1 MRRARLWTW
10 RGLLTF
16 MLGHFTVDLYSG
28 LLPILY
34 ALAAQRLHLDNRD
47 IGLLA
52 LSYTAVASLSQPL
65 FGYIADR
72 WGGQLLAP
80 LSLAWSTVFISLL
93 GLVKSPALLFAGAM
107 LAGLGSGAYHPV
119 GASNASLL
127 AGDRHRNTAMS
138 VYTVSGTSG
147 YALGPLVAA
156 LLFGAL
162 GTEGLLLLL
171 PLGLSV
177 ALSLRWALRQ
187 FQLGLPA
194 LRTRERTRH
203 QPIQWGALAPVM
215 MVVMLRSWVF
225 MAVVTFAPVW
235 YRDLGYDVRFYGLL
249 ASVIIASGSLG
260 TLLGGVLADRVGQRR
275 ILVGSLA
282 LAIPALLVFAGFPG
296 PLALLTGAL
305 FGILADA
312 SISVTLVAA
321 QRLLPGRMGVASG
334 LILGMGFVTG
344 GIGAPVTG
352 AVADLV
358 GIQQALSLT
367 SVLLLAALAACW
379 LIPRQILLAPPLSAA
394 ARQTGGTT
402 TVVTVRRE
410 AGRMD

>member
-1 MRRARLWTW
+1 MRRARLWAW

-52 LSYTAVASLSQPL
+52 LCYTAASSLSQPL
-65 FGYIADR
+65 FGYVADR

-80 LSLAWSTVFISLL
+80 LSLAWSSIFVSSL
-93 GLVKSPALLFAGAM
+93 GLVEAPALLYVGAL

-119 GASNASLL
+119 GASNASMLVD
-127 AGDRHRNTAMS
+127 DRHRNTAMS

-147 YALGPLVAA
+147 YALGPLIAA

-162 GTEGLLLLL
+162 GTRGSLAML

-177 ALSLRWALRQ
+177 AVSLRWALRQ
-187 FQLGLPA
+187 FQLGLPT
-194 LRTRERTRH
+194 LRARERTQR
-203 QPIQWGALAPVM
+203 QPIRWSALAPVM
-215 MVVMLRSWVF
+215 AVVMLRSWVF
-225 MAVVTFAPVW
+225 VAVVTFAPVW

-249 ASVIIASGSLG
+249 ASVVIASGSIG
-260 TLLGGVLADRVGQRR
+260 TLLGGMLADRIGQHR
-275 ILVGSLA
+275 ILVSSLA
-282 LAIPALLVFAGFPG
+282 LAIPALLLFAGFPG

-305 FGILADA
+305 FGALADA

-321 QRLLPGRMGVASG
+321 QRLLPGRIGVASG
-334 LILGMGFVTG
+334 FILGMGFVTG

-352 AVADLV
+352 AVADLI
-358 GIQQALSLT
+358 GIQRALLLT
-367 SVLLLAALAACW
+367 SVLLLVALAACF
-379 LIPRQILLAPPLSAA
+379 LIPRWVLIPQVSHPAAETAP
-394 ARQTGGTT
+394 ARA
-402 TVVTVRRE
+402 VSTVRPRSSE
-410 AGRMD
+410 

>member
-1 MRRARLWTW
+1 MRRARLWAW

-52 LSYTAVASLSQPL
+52 LCYTAASSLSQPL

-80 LSLAWSTVFISLL
+80 LSLAWSSVFVSLL
-93 GLVKSPALLFAGAM
+93 GLVEASALLYAGAL

-119 GASNASLL
+119 GASNASMLVD
-127 AGDRHRNTAMS
+127 DRHRNTAMS

-147 YALGPLVAA
+147 YALGPLIAA

-162 GTEGLLLLL
+162 GTRGSLAML

-177 ALSLRWALRQ
+177 AVSLRWALRQ
-187 FQLGLPA
+187 FQLGLPT
-194 LRTRERTRH
+194 LRARERTQR
-203 QPIQWGALAPVM
+203 QPIRWSALAPVM
-215 MVVMLRSWVF
+215 AVVMLRSWVF

-249 ASVIIASGSLG
+249 ASVVIASGSLG
-260 TLLGGVLADRVGQRR
+260 TLLGGMLADRIGQHR
-275 ILVGSLA
+275 ILASSLA
-282 LAIPALLVFAGFPG
+282 LAIPALLLFAGFPG

-305 FGILADA
+305 FGALADA

-321 QRLLPGRMGVASG
+321 QRLLPGRIGVASG
-334 LILGMGFVTG
+334 FILGMGFVTG

-352 AVADLV
+352 AVADLI
-358 GIQQALSLT
+358 GIQRALLLT
-367 SVLLLAALAACW
+367 SVLLLVALAACF
-379 LIPRQILLAPPLSAA
+379 LIPRRVLSPQVSRSAA
-394 ARQTGGTT
+394 SESASARA
-402 TVVTVRRE
+402 VSTVRPRSSE
-410 AGRMD
+410 

>member
-1 MRRARLWTW
+1 MRVARLWAW

-34 ALAAQRLHLDNRD
+34 ALTAQRLNLDNRD

-52 LSYTAVASLSQPL
+52 LCYTAASSLSQPL
-65 FGYIADR
+65 FGYVADR

-80 LSLAWSTVFISLL
+80 LSLAWSSVFVSAL
-93 GLVKSPALLFAGAM
+93 GLIDAPALLYTGAL

-119 GASNASLL
+119 GASNASMLVD
-127 AGDRHRNTAMS
+127 DRYRNTAMS

-147 YALGPLVAA
+147 YALGPLIAA

-162 GTEGLLLLL
+162 GTRGSLAML

-177 ALSLRWALRQ
+177 AVSLRLALRQ
-187 FQLGLPA
+187 LQLGLPT
-194 LRTRERTRH
+194 LRSRERARRE
-203 QPIQWGALAPVM
+203 PIRWGALAPVM
-215 MVVMLRSWVF
+215 AVVMLRSWVF

-249 ASVIIASGSLG
+249 ASVVIASGSLG
-260 TLLGGVLADRVGQRR
+260 TLLGGILADRIGQRAV
-275 ILVGSLA
+275 LTGSLV
-282 LAIPALLVFAGFPG
+282 LAVPALLLFAGFPG

-305 FGILADA
+305 FGALADA

-321 QRLLPGRMGVASG
+321 QRLLPGRIGVASG
-334 LILGMGFVTG
+334 FILGMGFVTG
-344 GIGAPVTG
+344 GVGAPVTG
-352 AVADLV
+352 AIADHV
-358 GIQQALSLT
+358 GLQQALLLT
-367 SVLLLAALAACW
+367 SALLLVALAACW
-379 LIPRQILLAPPLSAA
+379 LIPRQVLSAQTAGLAPSTSSAA
-394 ARQTGGTT
+394 TPSLSP
-402 TVVTVRRE
+402 RE
-410 AGRMD
+410 SD